1 MSAVPFALSIHKF
14 IDSIGA
20 DAGFAAIIG
29 LALMALLY
37 FAQARESASLRDE
50 LDDAANRIA
59 SVEGRLTQVVRTQ
72 VARQDADAN
81 VPPAIVPAPAFAGG
95 PRPAA
100 MPAAAGVASRSVP
113 VVAFVGAP
121 AGLGAPALASA
132 TRAIPPG
139 AVPPAAPVPT
149 APLAAPLAAPK
160 APVSIGAA
168 EAQRAAEDTMFAT
181 SPTTAGV
188 AGGDSGATAV
198 APPPVAPRRVDFLDD
213 EPDGP
218 PPRRTVPPP
227 TRDRDRPRFLG
238 GRIVQAVIA
247 VVVVV
252 VVVVVLLSASGGNPK
267 APKAPVKHHRH
278 HHHGVVFNPAS
289 VNVAVLNGTAVQGLA
304 AEIAAKL
311 ATAKYNVPQATI
323 SNAATQSQMTTEVG
337 YQPGD
342 QADAKAVAK
351 LLGLPASDVQPADA
365 SAIQSCAAA
374 GSSTN
379 AATGAQTTASCSAQV
394 IVTIGQDVAATY
406 GAGTATG

>member
-1 MSAVPFALSIHKF
+1 MSVVPFALSIHKF

-95 PRPAA
+95 VPRPAA
-100 MPAAAGVASRSVP
+100 MPASAGVASRLVP
-113 VVAFVGAP
+113 AIPFVGAP

-139 AVPPAAPVPT
+139 VLAPAAPAA

-160 APVSIGAA
+160 VPLTVGAA
-168 EAQRAAEDTMFAT
+168 ETARAAEDTIFAT
-181 SPTTAGV
+181 SATA
-188 AGGDSGATAV
+188 AGQAGAGSGATAV
-198 APPPVAPRRVDFLDD
+198 APPPVGPRRVDFLDD
-213 EPDGP
+213 EPAGP
-218 PPRRTVPPP
+218 PPRRTVPTPP
-227 TRDRDRPRFLG
+227 ARDRARPRFPG
-238 GRIVQAVIA
+238 GRIIQAVIA
-247 VVVVV
+247 AVVVV

-267 APKAPVKHHRH
+267 APKAAVRRHH

-304 AEIAAKL
+304 AEIGAKL
-311 ATAKYNVPQATI
+311 ATDKFNVPQATI
-323 SNAATQSQMTTEVG
+323 TNAATQTVTTTQVG
-337 YQPGD
+337 YQGND
-342 QADAKAVAK
+342 RKDALQVAK
-351 LLGLPASDVQPADA
+351 LLNLPTSDVQPASA
-365 SAIQSCAAA
+365 SAVQSCAAA
-374 GSSTN
+374 GSTTN
-379 AATGAQTTASCSAQV
+379 GATGATTTGICSAQV
-394 IVTIGQDVAATY
+394 IVTIGTDIAAAY
-406 GAGTATG
+406 GAGNTAG